1 MTKRSPNSKVFWVD
15 SRILRHLVDR
25 ETLPGEG
32 FPPVSSS
39 HLPGGAGQRK
49 WPAAMLPE
57 GSPRFC
63 LWPGQTYLC
72 HRLYHPS
79 GLRPAVPTRWLLGP
93 GWLHSRRQEGE
104 MVVRI
109 GDGIQVGNHQ
119 HPFVFWVMLPEAKT
133 ALQGSSYGHC
143 QGEQKA
149 MPGVS
154 Q

>member
-1 MTKRSPNSKVFWVD
+1 MSSWQEGFWVD
-15 SRILRHLVDR
+15 SRILTHLVDG

-32 FPPVSSS
+32 FPPISSS

-63 LWPGQTYLC
+63 LWPGQTYPC
-72 HRLYHPS
+72 HHLYHPS
-79 GLRPAVPTRWLLGP
+79 GLRPAVPTRWLLDP

-109 GDGIQVGNHQ
+109 GDGIEVGKRGTAQ
-119 HPFVFWVMLPEAKT
+119 GGEPLTPICIEAT
-133 ALQGSSYGHC
+133 RGLDCST
-143 QGEQKA
+143 GEQLW
-149 MPGVS
+149 PLS
-154 Q
+154 R